1 MKGTNHKTEPQE
13 ARNTGELA
21 SQETK
26 RPWVTPTFERVP
38 MREALNAQKFTT
50 DGIDVGSFS

>member
-26 RPWVTPTFERVP
+26 RPWVTPAFERVP
-38 MREALNAQKFTT
+38 LKEALTGGQ
-50 DGIDVGSFS
+50 DGSDGPGGMS